1 MGLPSKVAKV
11 NLETGMP
18 SVESAL
24 QTMHNA
30 LSTHKRQGTK
40 AVILIHGYGSS
51 GTGGGIKTAVR
62 RALGDPSLR
71 GIVRAYVGGEN
82 WSAQKRE
89 FVGICKSL
97 EEHDRSLSGNEGVT
111 IVLLR

>member
-1 MGLPSKVAKV
+1 MQSKVAKV
-11 NLETGMP
+11 NLEMGMP

-51 GTGGGIKTAVR
+51 GTGGGIKAAVR
-62 RALGDPSLR
+62 RALGDTSLR

-82 WSAQKRE
+82 WTLQKRE
-89 FVGICKSL
+89 FIGICKSL
-97 EEHDRSLSGNEGVT
+97 DEHDRSLSANEGVT